1 MLANFGIHLQIIK
14 ICDKKTTLL
23 TLAWSLGKVEISAN
37 IILTLNLLKTQY
49 TSSAHV
55 GFI

>member
-23 TLAWSLGKVEISAN
+23 TPAWSLGKVEISAN